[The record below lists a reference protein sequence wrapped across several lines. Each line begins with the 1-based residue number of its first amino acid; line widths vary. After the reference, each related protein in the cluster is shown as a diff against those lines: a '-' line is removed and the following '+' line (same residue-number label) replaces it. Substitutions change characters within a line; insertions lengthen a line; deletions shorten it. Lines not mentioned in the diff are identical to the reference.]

1 LNVKRNWK
9 SCGLILMLLLSA
21 HPAPGQD
28 ASPSQDPSHSPAWRA
43 WSEDVFAEAARE
55 HKLVLLDLVAPWC
68 RWCQVMEAQSYN
80 DPAVR
85 KLIEAGYVAVR
96 VDQNAQPDIANR
108 YRQLALP
115 VTVIYDADGNEIVR
129 KQGFLRSQQI
139 GALLQAVIDD
149 PSPGPSATEDA
160 APVYS
165 ESPVLAPG
173 LLAELKKLFNSQY
186 DIEDK
191 GWAFGVEYIDA
202 DRMAYSSAMA
212 RQGDASHERRARGT
226 LQAMQ
231 ALLDPVW
238 GGVHQS
244 LVVAPDFGGRERY
257 VRLQIG
263 GRLDSDGDDWNE
275 PHYEKPL
282 FVQAQA
288 LRIYAR
294 AYTQWRAP
302 EYLSAAQSVHDYVRR
317 FLTSPEGAFYAGQDA
332 VAKAG
337 DLAAYFAQNDAERR
351 AAGVPPVDRH
361 LYARE
366 NGWMISALCALYAV
380 TGDTMARQEAERAA
394 RWVMAHRALA
404 DGGFSHDKAD
414 STGPYLGDTLAI
426 GQAFLDLY
434 EVTADREWLHR
445 AEASARFIAANFAD
459 RSQPGFVTSKI
470 FAARAH
476 QPFPDRRENAEL
488 ARFASLLAYA
498 TDDREIRGM
507 AARAMRYLA
516 TSEIAT
522 GDFAAPVLLAET
534 QFANAPEH
542 IVIVGDRKDAAAQA
556 LYQTALR
563 TGPAHFHL
571 EWPDPSEGAPPRID
585 LLRPPLNHAAAYRCT
600 ASGCAVAASDPLALE
615 QLLKGHSAAN

>member
-1 LNVKRNWK
+1 MNVKRNWK

-43 WSEDVFAEAARE
+43 WSDDVFAEAARE

-68 RWCQVMEAQSYN
+68 RWCRVMEAQSYN

-108 YRQLALP
+108 YRRLALP
-115 VTVIYDADGNEIVR
+115 VTVIYDADGNEIVQ
-129 KQGFLRSQQI
+129 KQGFFRSEQI

-149 PSPGPSATEDA
+149 PSPGPSATEDV

-173 LLAELKKLFNSQY
+173 LLAELKKLSNSQY

-212 RQGDASHERRARGT
+212 RQGDAPHERRVRGT

-244 LVVAPDFGGRERY
+244 LVVARDFGGRERY

-263 GRLDSDGDDWNE
+263 GRLDSNGDDWNE

-294 AYTQWRAP
+294 AYGQWRAP

-332 VAKAG
+332 AAKAG
-337 DLAAYFAQNDAERR
+337 DLAAYFAHNDAGRR

-394 RWVMAHRALA
+394 RWVMAIARWPTAV
-404 DGGFSHDKAD
+404 SRMTTPN

-459 RSQPGFVTSKI
+459 RSEV
-470 FAARAH
+470 
-476 QPFPDRRENAEL
+476 
-488 ARFASLLAYA
+488 RF
-498 TDDREIRGM
+498 R
-507 AARAMRYLA
+507 
-516 TSEIAT
+516 
-522 GDFAAPVLLAET
+522 
-534 QFANAPEH
+534 
-542 IVIVGDRKDAAAQA
+542 
-556 LYQTALR
+556 
-563 TGPAHFHL
+563 HL
-571 EWPDPSEGAPPRID
+571 EDIRSARPS
-585 LLRPPLNHAAAYRCT
+585 T
-600 ASGCAVAASDPLALE
+600 VSGSP
-615 QLLKGHSAAN
+615 